1 MPIGAH
7 VSTSGG
13 LPSAVKRAIDLGAEC
28 VQIFLSPPQRWD
40 SPRHTDE
47 QVEEFARQMRAARI
61 GPNFAHARYLINLA
75 SQDASIRGRSI
86 DALATC
92 AAWAERCDLI
102 GVVVHI
108 GSGRGQPIDEAMR
121 HVADGLRQVL
131 EGGGTARILL
141 ENSAGSGNMLGARFT
156 QLGALLDM
164 LGRDPRLGLCLD
176 TAHAFASGYDLR
188 TDDGLAGALED
199 LERHVGLQRLR
210 IVHANDSKV
219 RLGAAVDRHENIGRG
234 LLGDQAFQG
243 MLSHPALADLPWV
256 LEVPGFD
263 NKGPDAPNVQA
274 LKRLA
279 GRGNSISATSYTT

>member
-13 LPSAVKRAIDLGAEC
+13 LSSAVNRAITIDAQC
-28 VQIFLSPPQRWD
+28 VQIFLCAPQRWEN
-40 SPRHTDE
+40 PRHTDE
-47 QVEEFARQMRAARI
+47 QVEEFTRQVRAAGI

-75 SQDASIRGRSI
+75 SVDTSVRRRSI
-86 DALATC
+86 DALAACT
-92 AAWAERCDLI
+92 AWTERCGLA

-108 GSGRGQPIDEAMR
+108 GSGRGQPIDEAER

-131 EGGGTARILL
+131 NGGHAVQILL
-141 ENSAGSGNMLGARFT
+141 ENSAGSGSMLGARFN
-156 QLGALLDM
+156 QISDLLNR

-188 TDDGLAGALED
+188 VDDGLAEALAEI
-199 LERHVGLQRLR
+199 ERNIGLDRLR
-210 IVHANDSKV
+210 IVHANDSKA
-219 RLGAAVDRHENIGRG
+219 RLGSAVDRHENIGRG
-234 LLGDQAFQG
+234 LLGDGAFQR
-243 MLSHPALADLPWV
+243 MLTHPALVDLPWV

-263 NKGPDAPNVQA
+263 NKGPDAPNVRA

-279 GRGNSISATSYTT
+279 GRCDD